1 MTYSIGWALFA
12 LGLLVIGIRKELKAV
27 RYSALGLIGVTLIKL
42 FFHDLSQL
50 GQLYRV
56 GAFMGVAVILIFASW
71 IYQRYLASA
80 AEANTSQ
87 AKS

>member
-1 MTYSIGWALFA
+1 MTYSIAWALFA

-27 RYSALGLIGVTLIKL
+27 RYGALGLLGVTLIKL

-56 GAFMGVAVILIFASW
+56 GAFMGVAIILIFASW
-71 IYQRYLASA
+71 IYQRYLASTGQNA
-80 AEANTSQ
+80 QTD
-87 AKS
+87 AK